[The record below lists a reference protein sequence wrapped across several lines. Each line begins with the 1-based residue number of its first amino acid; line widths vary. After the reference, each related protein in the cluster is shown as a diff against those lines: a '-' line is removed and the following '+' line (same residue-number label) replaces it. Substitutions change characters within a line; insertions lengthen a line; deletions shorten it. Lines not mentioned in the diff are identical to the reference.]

1 MLPAFH
7 ERLAGELE
15 KMRRAGTLKTFE
27 YLESPQSSVVRM
39 EGRGEVLNLSS
50 NNYLGLA
57 DHPEVIA
64 AARQALVDF
73 GAGTASVRFICGTFT
88 IHRELEEE
96 LARFFGTESA
106 LTYVSCW
113 NANEG
118 AVTALV
124 GPEDALISDQ
134 LNHASLIDACRLA
147 SKIPRFI
154 YRHADMADLEA
165 KLEEASSAR
174 FRLILTD
181 GVFSMEGDLAPL
193 ADIVELA
200 EKHRAAVLVDDSHG
214 TGVVGPTGRGV
225 AEHFGVADRVDVYTS
240 TLGKALG
247 GAAGGFVASSRAV
260 IDHLTQV
267 SRPQIFSNAL
277 PPSVAAG
284 ALAALRILQREPA
297 RLQRLRDNA
306 RAIREG
312 LKARGF
318 RPLEGESAIIPIILG
333 DTAKAIRFSRRLL
346 ENGVFVTGFGY
357 PVVPE
362 GAARVRVQASAAL
375 EPEHVDRLLDAFTAV
390 GRELGVI

>member
-1 MLPAFH
+1 MLPEFH
-7 ERLAGELE
+7 DRLGEAAE
-15 KMRRAGTLKTFE
+15 AMRAAGTYKTFE
-27 YLESPQSSVVRM
+27 HLDSPMDVAVEM
-39 EGRGEVLNLSS
+39 EGRGEVLILSS

-57 DHPEVIA
+57 NHPEVIEA
-64 AARQALVDF
+64 GRQALLDY

-88 IHRELEEE
+88 IHRELEMA
-96 LARFFGTESA
+96 LARFFGTEAA

-118 AVTALV
+118 AVAALV

-147 SKIPRFI
+147 SKTPRFI

-165 KLEEASSAR
+165 KLKEASGAR
-174 FRLILTD
+174 HRLILTD

-193 ADIVELA
+193 ADIVDLA
-200 EKHRAAVLVDDSHG
+200 ERHRAAVLVDDSHG

-225 AEHFGVADRVDVYTS
+225 AEHFGVADRVDILTS

-260 IDHLTQV
+260 IDHLSQV

-277 PPSVAAG
+277 PPTVAAS
-284 ALAALRILQREPA
+284 ALAALRVLEREPE
-297 RLQRLRDNA
+297 RVRRLRDNA
-306 RAIREG
+306 RAIRDRLE
-312 LKARGF
+312 ARGF
-318 RPLEGESAIIPIILG
+318 KPIEGESAIIPILLG
-333 DTAKAIRFSRRLL
+333 ETALAIRFSRLLL
-346 ENGVFVTGFGY
+346 ERGLFVTGFGY

-362 GAARVRVQASAAL
+362 GTARVRVQASAVLTEA
-375 EPEHVDRLLDAFTAV
+375 HITRLIDAFTEV
-390 GRELGVI
+390 GRALGLV